1 MNHSQEGGTRHE
13 TDSSIC
19 CSNRFVRGEMA
30 VTSNGVGALLQ
41 RPLNFLVVADHAENL
56 GLAPMIVEKNPDL
69 LKTNFGKIIYPGI

>member
-1 MNHSQEGGTRHE
+1 
-13 TDSSIC
+13 
-19 CSNRFVRGEMA
+19 MA